1 MPAKRGVSY
10 ADLVKFAATLAG
22 VEESTSYRTPA
33 LKVRAKLMARLWEDG
48 ATVVLKSEW
57 EDRERLIATW
67 PEVFFLTEHY
77 RNHPYVLMRL
87 AAANRDLM
95 QSAVEAAWK
104 TMAPKMAASAQSEQR
119 NRIRA
124 FVDKSSIRD
133 LINRFANTFDLKDW
147 KGMQACLCA
156 TLHTDYSDLR
166 GTPPETISNKRFVEL
181 RRKALEPLATQHL
194 MGNHDVDV
202 DGDTAQATV
211 SCVIFRK
218 SPDGATLNT
227 HCLYFFG
234 LAREADG
241 WKIAAIRQKVLIN
254 DGDTAVHNGIV
265 KK

>member
-1 MPAKRGVSY
+1 
-10 ADLVKFAATLAG
+10 
-22 VEESTSYRTPA
+22 
-33 LKVRAKLMARLWEDG
+33 
-48 ATVVLKSEW
+48 
-57 EDRERLIATW
+57 
-67 PEVFFLTEHY
+67 
-77 RNHPYVLMRL
+77 
-87 AAANRDLM
+87 
-95 QSAVEAAWK
+95 
-104 TMAPKMAASAQSEQR
+104 
-119 NRIRA
+119 
-124 FVDKSSIRD
+124 
-133 LINRFANTFDLKDW
+133 
-147 KGMQACLCA
+147 MQACLAA
-156 TLHTDYSDLR
+156 TIHTDYSDLR

-194 MGNHDVDV
+194 MGNHEVEV

-218 SPDGATLNT
+218 SADGGTLNT